1 MSAVIERQPTLP
13 GVPEQVAVTPMQL
26 LQMAMSQGADLDRL
40 EKLMQLQERWEAN
53 QARKAFEASM
63 ADAKALIKPI
73 VKNRDVDFTSQK
85 GRTNYEYE
93 DYAAIAAEVDPIL
106 ARFGLNCRHR
116 PKQEGKSLTIICKI
130 AHRDGHFEE
139 TELTAPYD
147 ESGNKNAI
155 QSIGST
161 ATYLQRYTLKL
172 ALGIAATKD
181 TDGRTTGGDTETY
194 IDERQVADL
203 EALITE
209 VGANRSNFLKMCKVD
224 ALEDM
229 PSRKYTEAVARL
241 REKGKQ
247 P

>member
-1 MSAVIERQPTLP
+1 MNAVVERQQTLP

-26 LQMAMSQGADLDRL
+26 LQMAMNQGADLDRL

-53 QARKAFEASM
+53 QARKAFEAAM

-73 VKNRDVDFTSQK
+73 VKNREVDFTSQK

-93 DYAAIAAEVDPIL
+93 DYAAIAEEVDPIL

-147 ESGNKNAI
+147 ESGNKNSI

-172 ALGIAATKD
+172 ALGLAATKD
-181 TDGRTTGGDTETY
+181 TDGRTTGGDTEDY
-194 IDERQVADL
+194 INEKQIADI
-203 EALITE
+203 EALLTE
-209 VGANRSNFLKMCKVD
+209 VGANRANFLKMCKIES
-224 ALEDM
+224 LEEM
-229 PSRKYTEAVARL
+229 PTRKYKEAVARL
-241 REKGKQ
+241 EEKRRQ
-247 P
+247 S